1 MVFESILD
9 MRKSPSKELPRPSF
23 YLDLN
28 INQIVDR
35 IRVVWGEDV
44 SSMYYYLPA
53 DAECEAYRRAVMQ
66 DVKIDSLHI
75 TFKEFTKEIKQY
87 RESVATGEA
96 VKLEI
101 QKAAWRVTSVVQ
113 YARALQKLYQALCD
127 ADIRSQGMISLKES
141 LQKYLQE
148 ETFVAMVQKAED
160 LYKQMHNFRF
170 KLTYDKGVLIV
181 SEEEVKGEYDTF
193 LRESFTE
200 PEKPMKSPYAENPD
214 LTVLEREVL
223 TLMQKKRPA
232 FFKECV
238 AFYKKYVEYEKE
250 EYLRLAKEIV
260 FYLSFY
266 AFENK
271 MRSLGFVFAVPTTD
285 GAQNMFA
292 TGLYDLALACV
303 NSAEG
308 KEVTSNDMEYKEGE
322 EFLVVTGPNQGGKT
336 TFARSLGQLVYFSKM
351 GLDVPAL
358 AANVH
363 IFTDILTHFSVE
375 ESIETGRGKLQ
386 EELMRLKPMMEENC
400 TNAFV
405 VINELFTTAA
415 NYDAIIMGQKVLQHF
430 IGQNCRG
437 IYVTHLKELTEAH
450 EKVVS
455 MRAMLDEQGKQNH
468 KIIRKEAEDS
478 ACAINQVNKYRL
490 TYEQLKERL
499 S

>member
-75 TFKEFTKEIKQY
+75 AFKEFTKEIKQY
-87 RESVATGEA
+87 MESVATGEA

-141 LQKYLQE
+141 LQKYLQA

-160 LYKQMHNFRF
+160 LYKQMHSFRF

-181 SEEEVKGEYDTF
+181 SEEEVKGEYDAF
-193 LRESFTE
+193 LRESFTA

-214 LTVLEREVL
+214 LVVLEREVL

-232 FFKECV
+232 FFKECGE
-238 AFYKKYVEYEKE
+238 FYKKHREYVKE
-250 EYLRLAKEIV
+250 EYLLLAKEIV

-271 MRSLGFVFAVPTTD
+271 MRSLGFAFAVPTTD
-285 GAQNMFA
+285 DTQNMFA

-308 KEVTSNDMEYKEGE
+308 KEVTPNDVEYKAE
-322 EFLVVTGPNQGGKT
+322 ESFLVVTGPNQGGKT
-336 TFARSLGQLVYFSKM
+336 TFARSLGQLIYFSKM

-386 EELMRLKPMMEENC
+386 EELMRLKPMMEETC

-415 NYDAIIMGQKVLQHF
+415 NYDAIIMGQRVLQHF

-468 KIIRKEAEDS
+468 KIVRKEAEDS

-490 TYEQLKERL
+490 TYEHLKERL